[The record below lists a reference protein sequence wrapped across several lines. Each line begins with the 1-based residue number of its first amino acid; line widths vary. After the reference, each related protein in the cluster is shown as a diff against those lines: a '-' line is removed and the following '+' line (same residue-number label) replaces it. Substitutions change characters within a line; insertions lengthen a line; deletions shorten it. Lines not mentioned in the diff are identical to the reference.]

1 MTAQKTDVST
11 TKRSQSRSGFR
22 VVVWDGAKFANQTQF
37 DTKTPTARGV
47 LNKLNFIPPDEHVLL
62 DIKKDGGIDEIPLD
76 SEIKLDRNE
85 VNKVAGF
92 RADRIFKLLL
102 NERRLSWG
110 DKEIAVA
117 ALRTITNTPNRLQ
130 FVLELK
136 DEADRPLE
144 ETDVVA
150 LDDPG
155 LERIYTR
162 PRNWKLLVQGVL
174 LTFDTPQITVRDALV
189 KAGLDPD
196 QGWTAILKFVGAP
209 KESVQLHDTID
220 LSRKGIEKLWLRPD
234 QVNNG
239 EVQNPVNRAFQLR
252 SEDENYLALRSESTE
267 TIVDGDNRWF
277 ILHGYN
283 LPEGYRQ
290 KVVDIAVLMPPSYP
304 AAQLDMFFCS
314 PHLSLESG
322 RPIPQTQS
330 RQTIAG
336 VSYQR
341 WSRHRS
347 GATAWNPAKDSLISH
362 IALIED
368 AIAREVGA
376 N

>member
-1 MTAQKTDVST
+1 MTDQTADAAIKQRIEARGV
-11 TKRSQSRSGFR
+11 FR
-22 VVVWDGAKFANQTQF
+22 INAWDGTEFDKLAQF
-37 DTKTPTARGV
+37 ETKTPTARKV
-47 LNKLNFIPPDEHVLL
+47 LEKLEFIPADEHILL
-62 DIKKDGGIDEIPLD
+62 HVQEAGGIVEVPLD
-76 SEIKLDRNE
+76 SEIQLDRNE
-85 VNKVAGF
+85 ATTVAGF

-110 DKEIAVA
+110 EKEISIA
-117 ALRTITNTPNRLQ
+117 ALRTVTKTADDQQ

-144 ETDVVA
+144 ETDLVA

-162 PRNWKLLVQGVL
+162 ARSWKLLVQGVL

-196 QGWTAILKFVGAP
+196 QGWTAVLKFVGAP
-209 KESVQLHDTID
+209 KESVQLNDTID

-234 QVNNG
+234 HVNNG
-239 EVQNPVNRAFQLR
+239 EAHAPVNRAFVLR
-252 SEDENYLALRSESTE
+252 AEDEDYLAKRTESTE
-267 TIVDGDNRWF
+267 TIIDGGKRWF
-277 ILHGYN
+277 ILRGYK
-283 LPEGYRQ
+283 LPDGYRQ
-290 KVVDIAVLMPPSYP
+290 EAVDIAVLMPPSYP
-304 AAQLDMFFCS
+304 AAQLDMFFCA

-322 RPIPQTQS
+322 HPIPQTQS

-336 VSYQR
+336 RSYQR

-347 GATAWNPAKDSLISH
+347 GPTVWNPAKDSLISH